1 MPAVWKERFA
11 KSIQDDAKKYAVVAV
26 VDFENM
32 PLQQLQS
39 LRSSLRNTVII
50 RGGRKRLFEHAL
62 AQGGA
67 GGGSEGSSSGIG
79 KLKEYLNCAQP
90 GLIFS
95 NQNAFALAKSL
106 KK

>member
-32 PLQQLQS
+32 PLLQLQS
-39 LRSSLRNTVII
+39 LRGSLRNKVII

-62 AQGGA
+62 AEESASNSGGV
-67 GGGSEGSSSGIG
+67 G
-79 KLKEYLNCAQP
+79 KLKEYLKNHFLLP
-90 GLIFS
+90 S
-95 NQNAFALAKSL
+95 
-106 KK
+106 